1 MENVRQEYLDYVS
14 EFIKVRDLDQSTEF
28 LFPLF
33 DHKGISY
40 RYILRKMMMI
50 ILLPTMVTL

>member
-28 LFPLF
+28 LFPCLII
-33 DHKGISY
+33 KGSVIGIY
-40 RYILRKMMMI
+40 
-50 ILLPTMVTL
+50 